1 MLNRCLTWL
10 GRRVQH
16 GVDAIRTRASRWTKP
31 RPVALAAELAADLTR
46 SRGDLLLENALL
58 RQQVLV
64 LNRSV
69 QRPAFTPLDRGLLVL
84 LASRLRTWASALL
97 IVRPETVLRWHRQGF
112 RLFWRRKSASR
123 SRPSRLATGTIALIR
138 EMATANPLW
147 GAERI
152 RGELYCF
159 LSS

>member
-1 MLNRCLTWL
+1 MLTRCLTWL
-10 GRRVQH
+10 RQRVQH
-16 GVDAIRTRASRWTKP
+16 GVVAIRTRASRWTKP
-31 RPVALAAELAADLTR
+31 RPVALAAGLAADLTR

-97 IVRPETVLRWHRQGF
+97 IVRPETVLRWHR
-112 RLFWRRKSASR
+112 
-123 SRPSRLATGTIALIR
+123 
-138 EMATANPLW
+138 
-147 GAERI
+147 
-152 RGELYCF
+152 
-159 LSS
+159 